1 MTAPVSPSRWWL
13 YIGLTAIALLV
24 GSFGMIADEM
34 AEGDTIAFDTAV
46 LHAFRTP
53 GDLNDPIGPP
63 WVEEAVRDLTSL
75 GSFPILTLIV
85 VAVFLELMLSGKRR
99 TALFLVGTVIGGTI
113 VSNVLK
119 ALFDRPRPE
128 LADTARVFTASF
140 PSGHSVTSAV
150 VYLTIG
156 VLLAGATEQR
166 RLRVFYVT
174 AAILL
179 TLIVGITR
187 LYLGVHYPT
196 DVVAGWAVGTAWAL
210 LCWVGYRLWV
220 RSR

>member
-1 MTAPVSPSRWWL
+1 
-13 YIGLTAIALLV
+13 
-24 GSFGMIADEM
+24 MIADEM
-34 AEGDTIAFDTAV
+34 AEGETLAFDTAV

-53 GDLNDPIGPP
+53 GDLTDPIGPP

-85 VAVFLELMLSGKRR
+85 VAVFLQLILSGSRR
-99 TALFLVGTVIGGTI
+99 TAVFLAGTVIGGTI

-119 ALFDRPRPE
+119 ALFARPRPE

-156 VLLAGATEQR
+156 VLLAGASGSR
-166 RLRVFYVT
+166 SLRIFYVT

-196 DVVAGWAVGTAWAL
+196 DVAAGWAIGTAWAL
-210 LCWVGYRLWV
+210 LCLVAYRIWI
-220 RSR
+220 RPR